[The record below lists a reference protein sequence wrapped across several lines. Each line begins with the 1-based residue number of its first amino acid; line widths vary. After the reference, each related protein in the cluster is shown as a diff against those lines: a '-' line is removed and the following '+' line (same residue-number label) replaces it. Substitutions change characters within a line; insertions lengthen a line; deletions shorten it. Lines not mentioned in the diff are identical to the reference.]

1 MEKLFAALEEKHFG
15 YKVADVRFLVEH
27 SSADGNEGI
36 SLDESLAKAVREAVQ
51 ADIAIELA

>member
-15 YKVADVRFLVEH
+15 YKVADVRFLVDQ

-36 SLDESLAKAVREAVQ
+36 SLDSRLAKAVRDAVP
-51 ADIAIELA
+51 ADIATVEA